1 MKFSKL
7 VAFLMAVLLCV
18 GAVAVSFAANSE
30 LTEKQS
36 EKLYSIAYK
45 ALRGEGYKV
54 NTYEEC
60 TAESVNNIRWIT
72 FLKGGKMKWR
82 CDVTH
87 KGNVNY
93 LVNYDFYQKETT
105 IKDAKTAKKS
115 EIRKAMNKINSFLKK
130 YNPKL
135 LKRVKK
141 LKLDQVLVRG
151 KYRYLDF
158 WDQQW
163 QGMSFMIRVAPSVRI
178 EVFSA
183 PLN

>member
-54 NTYEEC
+54 NTYDEC

-115 EIRKAMNKINSFLKK
+115 EIRKAMTKPTINPTELAAIS
-130 YNPKL
+130 
-135 LKRVKK
+135 
-141 LKLDQVLVRG
+141 
-151 KYRYLDF
+151 
-158 WDQQW
+158 
-163 QGMSFMIRVAPSVRI
+163 VAGTFVSDPSTFFINFSPRLRKTRI
-178 EVFSA
+178 
-183 PLN
+183 NNQK

>member
-7 VAFLMAVLLCV
+7 FAFLMAVLLCV
-18 GAVAVSFAANSE
+18 GAVAVSFAENAE

-45 ALRGEGYKV
+45 ALKGEGYKV
-54 NTYEEC
+54 NTYDEC
-60 TAESVNNIRWIT
+60 SAESVNNTRWFT
-72 FLKGGKMKWR
+72 FMKGGKMRWR

-87 KGNVNY
+87 KGYVNY
-93 LVNYDFYQKETT
+93 LVNYDFYQKDAK
-105 IKDAKTAKKS
+105 IRDAKTAKKS
-115 EIRKAMNKINSFLKK
+115 EIKKAMNKINSFLKK

-141 LKLDQVLVRG
+141 LKLDQVLVKG
-151 KYRYLDF
+151 KNRYLDYS
-158 WDQQW
+158 DQEW
-163 QGMSFMIRVAPSVRI
+163 QGMQFMIRVYPSVRI

-183 PLN
+183 PLY